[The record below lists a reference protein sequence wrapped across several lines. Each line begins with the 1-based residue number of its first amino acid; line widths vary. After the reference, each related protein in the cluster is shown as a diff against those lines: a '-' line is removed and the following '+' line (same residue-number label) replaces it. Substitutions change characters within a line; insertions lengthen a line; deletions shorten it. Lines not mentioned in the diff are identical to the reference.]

1 MANTTLVSSSVRD
14 TNAMPTA
21 VDTIVTSTVR
31 SSKKKYLL
39 IPNRRLMLLA
49 WKVTGNPLRWK
60 EFQAMQP
67 NLYPS
72 QEYRVLSQVTNRPG
86 ISGLAD
92 VLGKN

>member
-14 TNAMPTA
+14 ANAMPTA

-67 NLYPS
+67 NLY
-72 QEYRVLSQVTNRPG
+72 LS
-86 ISGLAD
+86 
-92 VLGKN
+92 